1 MSQRHEHS
9 PIQPYNLSK
18 SIIIVFALQAVM
30 VLLAPREILADP
42 WRFLILALNV
52 IVAIALGWR
61 LYKYRYHMVF
71 TYDDEVFILRKGRG
85 EEVKHKWTD
94 FSRVSVYRTEYG
106 EVAVRLYFNEEF
118 FDLPASKLKL
128 SPFDFRK
135 EVMKLLPTAKARREI
150 D

>member
-9 PIQPYNLSK
+9 PIQLYNLSK
-18 SIIIVFALQAVM
+18 SIIIVFAIQAVI
-30 VLLAPREILADP
+30 VFLSPREILTDP

-61 LYKYRYHMVF
+61 LYKHRYHMVF
-71 TYDDEVFILRKGRG
+71 TYDNEVFVLKKGRG
-85 EEVKHKWTD
+85 EEMKHKWTD

-106 EVAVRLYFNEEF
+106 ELAVRLYFNEEF

-135 EVMKLLPTAKARREI
+135 EVMKLIHATEAGKEI
-150 D
+150 G